1 MRLPFSHLLTGVS
14 LCLLLATGG
23 CSTETEGPVIRG
35 KLTRAPNTTLLFQR
49 IGEAGEITLDSVTTD
64 GEGNFSF
71 RNPVTE
77 LDYYILRANPTN
89 LLFLILKGGETVSIT
104 GDAQKLDATYRV
116 NGSED
121 SESIRQLREF
131 ERKLNDSLNALYTRA
146 RDENPVVKD
155 SVGTKLQAAYS
166 KSMERFAQQFIRQH
180 NNSIASLSATKYLN
194 QQQSLPL
201 MNELEENLRKTFPE
215 NKYVRDFSA
224 LVQDLRKLPPGST
237 APEINLPGT
246 DGQPLALS
254 SLRGKVVLVDFW
266 ASWCQPCRMENP
278 NLVRIYQ
285 KYRSAQFEILGVSL
299 DRDASS
305 WKAAILKDKLT
316 WPQVSELKMWES
328 GFVKDYNID
337 AIPFS
342 VLIDASGKII
352 AKGLRGEDLELKI
365 REQLGKTS
373 S

>member
-1 MRLPFSHLLTGVS
+1 MTTRRF
-14 LCLLLATGG
+14 LLLLITGFLSVLFA
-23 CSTETEGPVIRG
+23 CSSDTGGPVIRG
-35 KLTRAPNTTLLFQR
+35 QLGHAPNTTLLFQR
-49 IGEAGEITLDSVTTD
+49 IGESGEVTLDSVTTD
-64 GEGNFSF
+64 ADGKFSF

-89 LLFLILKGGETVSIT
+89 LLFLILRGGETVEIN
-104 GDAQKLDATYRV
+104 GDAQRLDETYSV
-116 NGSED
+116 KGSED
-121 SESIRQLREF
+121 SESIRKLREY
-131 ERKLNDSLNALYTRA
+131 ERKLTDSLNSIYAKA
-146 RDENPVVKD
+146 RNENPLGKD
-155 SVGTKLQAAYS
+155 SVGLKLQAAYS
-166 KSMERFAQQFIRQH
+166 RSMEHFAQDFIRQH

-201 MNELEENLRKTFPE
+201 MSELEENLRKAYPD
-215 NKYVRDFSA
+215 NKYARDFSA
-224 LVQDLRKLPPGST
+224 LVQDLRKLPPGSL
-237 APEINLPGT
+237 APEIKLPGI

-278 NLVRIYQ
+278 NLVRIYK
-285 KYRSAQFEILGVSL
+285 KYRGDKFEILGVSL
-299 DRDASS
+299 DRDAAA
-305 WKAAILKDKLT
+305 WKAAVVKDSLS
-316 WPQVSELKMWES
+316 WPQISELKMWES

-342 VLIDASGKII
+342 VLLDANGKII